1 MIANP
6 SSAARRHERTAV
18 LVGLAALIATSWI
31 YLLLGAGIEMDKMDM
46 GGGAIMLMAP
56 AWTVGHA
63 ALVLLMWAVMM
74 TAMML
79 PGAAPAILRVV
90 GLAHEQADRTGG
102 VAAALR
108 FTAGYLMIWIAFSIA
123 ATLLQWGLDSAGLL
137 SETMAIGGPA
147 VAAALV
153 AAVGLYQL
161 TPLKQACLRHCR
173 ACADCLPGNATESAG
188 GMVERGLRYGI
199 SCLGCCGAL
208 MGLLFV
214 GGVMNVVWMV
224 AIAIGVLAEKLLPRG
239 AGAAR
244 LAGAGLIAWGGIAL
258 AVAFL

>member
-6 SSAARRHERTAV
+6 SSAAWRHERTAV

-56 AWTVGHA
+56 AWTSGHA

-79 PGAAPAILRVV
+79 PGAAPAILRTV
-90 GLAHEQADRTGG
+90 GVAHERADGTGG
-102 VAAALR
+102 VVAALL
-108 FTAGYLMIWIAFSIA
+108 FTAGYLTIWVGFSVA
-123 ATLLQWGLDSAGLL
+123 ATLLQWGLDSAGFL

-147 VAAALV
+147 AAGALV
-153 AAVGLYQL
+153 VAVGLYQL

-173 ACADCLPGNATESAG
+173 ACADCSPENATEGTG
-188 GMVERGLRYGI
+188 GMVERGLRYGV

-214 GGVMNVVWMV
+214 GGVMNMVWMV

-239 AGAAR
+239 GGAAR

-258 AVAFL
+258 AVAVL